1 MIALVATIVRF
12 LLRHLMAFVLI
23 CGVLLFGK
31 WAWAE
36 WQSHQ
41 SSQAELAQL
50 TAADERI
57 ARELNTLTTAS
68 QGRMATFASASQ
80 DALTARID
88 AIDQETRHKQLERQK
103 ASAIGPVLKGQPIVA
118 HQWEGMRLDAEIYL
132 LNAERQHLQE
142 LRLRVQATQSAQ
154 ARHAE
159 LERLRLVH
167 QGLYTQWRAAK
178 REREAMEQAHPV
190 ACRLGISGIG
200 SAEYLQCEQLRVLQ
214 AQLLAENRRAAEDYQ
229 RQHTLAQA
237 IQPLRPLAAFAP
249 RQSDMDA
256 LLAPLRERQAALHD
270 LRAGNWFAR
279 LSQPLLDILPTALF
293 ILLGAIFAPLA
304 IKALFYF
311 VLAPLAARRPPVRL
325 LPDSLGELALES
337 RLSAVSREVTVDASH
352 ELLLHPD
359 FLQSASIAGHT
370 DTCWLLNRRFPLTS
384 LASGMVALTRIRTT
398 APSTYVVSATQ
409 DAHSEIG
416 VLVLPTGAALV
427 MQPRNLVGVLQQRGV
442 PVRITSHWRLGSLH
456 AWLTLQLRY
465 LAFHG
470 PAQLIVQGCRGVRV
484 EPAHTGRSVSQAAT
498 IAFNANLG
506 YSTRRCETFVA
517 YVRGKQALLNDSF
530 QGDKGFY
537 VYEEMPHSSQRDGGP
552 VRWLQGLA
560 DSVLKVFGI

>member
-23 CGVLLFGK
+23 CAVLLFGK

-36 WQSHQ
+36 WQAHQ
-41 SSQAELAQL
+41 STQAELAQL
-50 TAADERI
+50 TAVDKHI
-57 ARELNTLTTAS
+57 ARELNTLTSES
-68 QGRMATFASASQ
+68 QDRVAKFASASL
-80 DALTARID
+80 DALTARIN
-88 AIDQETRHKQLERQK
+88 AIDQETRSKQLDRQK

-118 HQWEGMRLDAEIYL
+118 HQWDGMRLDAEIYL
-132 LNAERQHLQE
+132 LNAERQHLEE
-142 LRLRVQATQSAQ
+142 LRLRLQATQSAQ
-154 ARHAE
+154 ARRAE

-167 QGLYTQWRAAK
+167 QGLYTQWQAAK

-200 SAEYLQCEQLRVLQ
+200 SAEYQQCEQLRGLQ

-229 RQHTLAQA
+229 RQNALAQA
-237 IQPLRPLAAFAP
+237 IQPIPPLAAFAP
-249 RQSDMDA
+249 RQGNIDA
-256 LLAPLRERQAALHD
+256 LLAPLRDRKASLQD
-270 LRAGNWFAR
+270 QRAGNWFSR
-279 LSQPLLDILPTALF
+279 LSQPLQDVLPTALF
-293 ILLGAIFAPLA
+293 ILLSAIFAPLG

-325 LPDSLGELALES
+325 LPDSLGEVALES
-337 RLSAVSREVTVDASH
+337 HLSAVSREVTVDAAH

-359 FLQSASIAGHT
+359 FLQSASIAGQT

-398 APSTYVVSATQ
+398 VPATYVVSATQ

-427 MQPRNLVGVLQQRGV
+427 MQPHNLVGVLQQRGE

-484 EPAHTGRSVSQAAT
+484 EPAATGRSVSQAAT

-506 YSTRRCETFVA
+506 YSTRRCETFIA
-517 YVRGKQALLNDSF
+517 YVRGKQA
-530 QGDKGFY
+530 
-537 VYEEMPHSSQRDGGP
+537 
-552 VRWLQGLA
+552 
-560 DSVLKVFGI
+560 